1 MVTEPQPSVAVAAP
15 VALVRVSP
23 GHWSTRFA
31 GSLSAGGVVSTTVM
45 LWRALALLPHWSV
58 AVQVRAITLVPPQ
71 LLLTESLK
79 LIVTE
84 PQPSGAVAGPVALV
98 RVWPGHWSTRLV
110 GGVRAGGVVSRTVMV
125 WRPLRLLPHWSVAVQ
140 VRAMTLAPPQLLLTT
155 SV

>member
-1 MVTEPQPSVAVAAP
+1 MVTEPQPAVAVATPATF
-15 VALVRVSP
+15 VRVSP

-58 AVQVRAITLVPPQ
+58 ALQVRVITLVPPQ

-84 PQPSGAVAGPVALV
+84 PQPSVAVATPVALV
-98 RVWPGHWSTRLV
+98 VVGAGHSSVRL
-110 GGVRAGGVVSRTVMV
+110 GDSCS
-125 WRPLRLLPHWSVAVQ
+125 WQ
-140 VRAMTLAPPQLLLTT
+140 
-155 SV
+155 